1 MYDDNDKSW
10 FFKSP
15 ITIAVWLF
23 VCMVPTVIPM
33 FLIYLFFTLLGH

>member
-1 MYDDNDKSW
+1 MYDDDDKTW
-10 FFKSP
+10 VVRTP
-15 ITIAVWLF
+15 IMFVVWLF